1 MNVISM
7 MRKVNFI
14 ANPMVREPALP
25 YFSFSAN
32 DGAEFMRVSAFDQLN
47 CALEGY
53 APGGRQQEMNMLG
66 HEDEACN
73 S

>member
-25 YFSFSAN
+25 HFSFSAN

-47 CALEGY
+47 RALNRYVGS
-53 APGGRQQEMNMLG
+53 GSQQ
-66 HEDEACN
+66 
-73 S
+73 